1 MLNLSHRFVTT
12 EPKRLSIVATPR
24 MTFMEE
30 TVGENLIRSISF
42 SVAFVSAFAG
52 VGLFWVYDDVISG
65 SAIIILTG
73 KIILTGDSY

>member
-1 MLNLSHRFVTT
+1 MLNLSHKFVTT
-12 EPKRLSIVATPR
+12 EPKSFSIIAPRR

-42 SVAFVSAFAG
+42 SVAFISAFAG